1 MSDRIGDYRDPF
13 WSARDRRIRKA
24 HLAGIATSRRVKD
37 LDAEI
42 EAKRRAEYIQSCVD
56 DVRRDKG
63 RALAELSALIVPPKD
78 RWTQRLE
85 SIDPTG
91 TSALDELERLRQD
104 VQRHRAIFRFTIPP
118 ESLERTIN
126 PVLLR
131 LQHEEEERQDRR
143 RSIAAQLDPVISALE
158 DLIDS
163 VRRYESAR
171 S

>member
-24 HLAGIATSRRVKD
+24 HLAGLGTSRRIKD

-42 EAKRRAEYIQSCVD
+42 EGKRRAEHVQSCLD
-56 DVRRDKG
+56 DVRREKG
-63 RALAELSALIVPPKD
+63 RVLAELSALIVPPKD

-85 SIDPTG
+85 SVDPG
-91 TSALDELERLRQD
+91 GMSALDELERLRQD
-104 VQRHRAIFRFTIPP
+104 VERHRGMFTFTTPLEPP
-118 ESLERTIN
+118 ERTIN

-131 LQHEEEERQDRR
+131 LQREEEERQDRR
-143 RSIAAQLDPVISALE
+143 RSVAAQFDPVISALG
-158 DLIDS
+158 DLVDS